1 MHQASACQCGWVL
14 APGPNPSCQQ
24 LSSFLRER
32 KIYMIDDR
40 KHSNK
45 KVHDQGDREVQNPS
59 GIETMLPNSL
69 WLTFSINLALSHRF
83 FFICQKKSIWI
94 VTSHNLEPICT
105 CSIFIFGLLNSNIE
119 VRHRLHHWN
128 WNIFSSTLIKQ
139 LQNRKSELRTLN
151 LGQFLRSNFEW

>member
-83 FFICQKKSIWI
+83 FLICQKKSIWI

-105 CSIFIFGLLNSNIE
+105 CSIFIFRLLNSNIE

-139 LQNRKSELRTLN
+139 LQNRKKWVENFKFRTVL
-151 LGQFLRSNFEW
+151 EI

>member
-1 MHQASACQCGWVL
+1 MHQASTCQCGWVL
-14 APGPNPSCQQ
+14 ASGPTPSWMLGVKTVSASWQQ
-24 LSSFLRER
+24 LSSFSWER
-32 KIYMIDDR
+32 KIYMIDR

-45 KVHDQGDREVQNPS
+45 KAHDQGDREVQNPS

-105 CSIFIFGLLNSNIE
+105 CSIFIFRLLNSNIE

-139 LQNRKSELRTLN
+139 LIHLRLGKVSWEL
-151 LGQFLRSNFEW
+151 